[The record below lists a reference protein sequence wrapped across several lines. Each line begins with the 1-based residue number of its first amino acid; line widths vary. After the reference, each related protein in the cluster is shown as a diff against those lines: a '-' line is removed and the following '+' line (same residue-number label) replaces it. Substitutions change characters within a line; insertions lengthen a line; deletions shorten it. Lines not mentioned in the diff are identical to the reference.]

1 MPGFSSDQSS
11 SNQSSAQPQGNA
23 NGLHANSENASVN
36 AINTNIYGDFRQDKR
51 TDSDQRNSQEYH
63 INKPVTVIV
72 GDSMFK
78 NVRGWDLSNQKNK
91 VIVKSFSGA
100 TTEDMEDYLKPI
112 LRKEPK
118 NLILHVG
125 TNDLKAMEPA
135 HLSNSVE
142 SLAIN
147 IEENSPN
154 TSVSISALLPRKDP
168 QLSKNIS
175 LINYSFKSI
184 CCQHSWN
191 FIEHRNIKKNHLNR
205 GRVHLSKAGSDLL
218 TSKTPA
224 KALRLPKRKWAQGQ
238 AGL

>member
-1 MPGFSSDQSS
+1 MPGLSSDQSS

-23 NGLHANSENASVN
+23 NSLHANSENASVN
-36 AINTNIYGDFRQDKR
+36 AINTSIYRDSRQDKR
-51 TDSDQRNSQEYH
+51 TDQRNSQEYH

-72 GDSMFK
+72 GDSMVK
-78 NVRGWDLSNQKNK
+78 NVRSLDLSNQKNK
-91 VIVKSFSGA
+91 VIVKSFSSA
-100 TTEDMEDYLKPI
+100 TTEDMGDYLKPI

-125 TNDLKAMEPA
+125 TNDLKALEPA

-168 QLSKNIS
+168 QLSKNI
-175 LINYSFKSI
+175 
-184 CCQHSWN
+184 
-191 FIEHRNIKKNHLNR
+191 
-205 GRVHLSKAGSDLL
+205 
-218 TSKTPA
+218 
-224 KALRLPKRKWAQGQ
+224 
-238 AGL
+238 

>member
-1 MPGFSSDQSS
+1 M
-11 SNQSSAQPQGNA
+11 
-23 NGLHANSENASVN
+23 
-36 AINTNIYGDFRQDKR
+36 
-51 TDSDQRNSQEYH
+51 
-63 INKPVTVIV
+63 TVIV
-72 GDSMFK
+72 GDSMVK

-118 NLILHVG
+118 NLILYVG

-135 HLSNSVE
+135 HLSNSIE

-154 TSVSISALLPRKDP
+154 TSVSISALLRRKIV
-168 QLSKNIS
+168 LTYFTYYVSKNIS
-175 LINYSFKSI
+175 LINNSLKSI

-191 FIEHRNIKKNHLNR
+191 FIEHRDIKKNHLNR
-205 GRVHLSKAGSDLL
+205 GGVHLSKTGSDLL
-218 TSKTPA
+218 TNNFKLHISNDYVS
-224 KALRLPKRKWAQGQ
+224 ALPCETIYNELIINNGKNCDKFLSLLPNKRGFKLAN
-238 AGL
+238 LNK